1 MKDTNIGVRAL
12 GACELKDKHFPLPL
26 ENRAGLR
33 QLQWV
38 EEAGKG
44 DWLGEVL

>member
-1 MKDTNIGVRAL
+1 MKDTNIWVRAL
-12 GACELKDKHFPLPL
+12 GACELKEKHFPLL
-26 ENRAGLR
+26 LVNRADLR

-44 DWLGEVL
+44 DWLG